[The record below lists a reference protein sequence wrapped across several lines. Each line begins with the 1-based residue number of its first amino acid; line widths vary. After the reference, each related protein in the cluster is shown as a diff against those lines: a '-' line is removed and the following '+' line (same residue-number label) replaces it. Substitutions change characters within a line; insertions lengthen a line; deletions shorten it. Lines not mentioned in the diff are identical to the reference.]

1 MTEMTAVPDPYVPGL
16 DTCLFS
22 DDEKAAIA
30 AALATEKPWDWKPG
44 GAEQAALV
52 AAKVKIRDLHR
63 ARHCDRCC
71 YCRFPLHGGGHF
83 IVDPEHVLPKS
94 LDAYRPLSYTVWNL
108 GIACKRCNMQYK
120 RAKIDFVID
129 TLTEAAFQDSA
140 NYRLIHPNFDHYK
153 EHISI
158 NIEMNDDATLIK
170 YTKQPGSVKGP
181 YTYDYFSLKEREVGT
196 FDAAQGLDV
205 PDDLKNAALEAQE
218 LARHF
223 GQ

>member
-1 MTEMTAVPDPYVPGL
+1 MTEIAALPDPYVPSL
-16 DTCLFS
+16 ETCVFT
-22 DDEKAAIA
+22 DEEKAVIA
-30 AALATEKPWDWKPG
+30 VALTMEKPWDWKPG
-44 GAEQAALV
+44 GTEEATLM

-63 ARHCDRCC
+63 ARHGDRCC

-94 LDAYRPLSYTVWNL
+94 LDSYRPLAYTVWNL

-129 TLTEAAFQDSA
+129 AVTAAAFQDSA
-140 NYRLIHPNFDHYK
+140 NYRLIHPNFDLYK

-158 NIEMNDDATLIK
+158 NMEMNDDATLIK
-170 YTKQPGSVKGP
+170 YTKRPGSEKGL
-181 YTYDYFSLKEREVGT
+181 YTYDYFNLQEREVST
-196 FDAAQGLDV
+196 FDTAQGLDV
-205 PDDLKNAALEAQE
+205 PDDLKKGALEAQE
-218 LARHF
+218 LARQF